1 MASSLVLCLL
11 DLVVLTLKERQVIGG
26 DCLFISS
33 IVTSTFLGSV
43 ITHSYLHQ
51 VALKLAKFLIC

>member
-11 DLVVLTLKERQVIGG
+11 DLVVLILKDRQVIGG

-33 IVTSTFLGSV
+33 IVTSTFLGLV
-43 ITHSYLHQ
+43 ITYSYLHQ
-51 VALKLAKFLIC
+51 VALK